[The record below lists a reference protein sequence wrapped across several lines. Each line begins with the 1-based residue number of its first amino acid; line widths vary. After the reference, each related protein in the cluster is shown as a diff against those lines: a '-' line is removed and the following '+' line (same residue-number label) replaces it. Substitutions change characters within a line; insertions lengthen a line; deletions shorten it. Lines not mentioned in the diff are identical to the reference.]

1 MTQNELCNQYFEWMY
16 HQIVNYDDLTKKT
29 YRKLCAYLDDV
40 DFFYLIDNDGN
51 REQDGIDLRYRFGYE
66 NEYEESMISRYL
78 DRRPCSVFEMMVA
91 LSIRCEEHILYDPD
105 VGNQTGF
112 IFWEM
117 IDSLGL
123 DRMDDLRF
131 DEDYT
136 NSIIIRFLNR
146 KYERNGKGGLFTIKR
161 PDLDLRTVEIWYQ
174 MSWYLNEVT

>member
-1 MTQNELCNQYFEWMY
+1 
-16 HQIVNYDDLTKKT
+16 
-29 YRKLCAYLDDV
+29 
-40 DFFYLIDNDGN
+40 
-51 REQDGIDLRYRFGYE
+51 
-66 NEYEESMISRYL
+66 MI
-78 DRRPCSVFEMMVA
+78 
-91 LSIRCEEHILYDPD
+91 
-105 VGNQTGF
+105 N
-112 IFWEM
+112 
-117 IDSLGL
+117 SLGL